1 MKCVPCLPA
10 KLRQSSLFSCFVAVC
25 LFVVVLVIGGKILSE
40 FEGGDEDRIAK
51 QVQVDKDLIQ
61 AMATRCLGN
70 AEDRANFTQAYN
82 RLVGWADSK
91 QAAPNIKALNWNFK
105 GGVFFM
111 FTTMTTIGYGSF
123 VPYTDNGR
131 AAVIWF
137 GSIGLVISV
146 VTTAILGANLSKLVD
161 RMMQACKCKE
171 GLVWKKSL
179 ILAVSTVCWW
189 LIFGAIYAQNLDDDS
204 YFHGFYYAFVTFTS
218 IGFGD
223 LVIDYQDSG
232 VLVWWTITVMIG
244 LVFFAAAFECM
255 TDPLTEMLEQ
265 ETEPSTE
272 TPAAELSEQGKD
284 KYAETDGLAPAE
296 GSSAVVVDLDAC
308 K

>member
-1 MKCVPCLPA
+1 M
-10 KLRQSSLFSCFVAVC
+10 
-25 LFVVVLVIGGKILSE
+25 IGGKILSE

-61 AMATRCLGN
+61 AMATRFLDN

-82 RLVGWADSK
+82 RLVGWAHSK

-111 FTTMTTIGYGSF
+111 LTTITTIGYGSF

-146 VTTAILGANLSKLVD
+146 VITAILGANLSKLID

-179 ILAVSTVCWW
+179 ILAVSAGSWW
-189 LIFGAIYAQNLDDDS
+189 LISGAIYANNLDDDDS
-204 YFHGFYYAFVTFTS
+204 YFLGFYYAFVTFTS
-218 IGFGD
+218 IGFGN

-232 VLVWWTITVMIG
+232 VLVWWTTTVMIG
-244 LVFFAAAFECM
+244 LVVFAAAFECV
-255 TDPLTEMLEQ
+255 TDPLTEVLEH
-265 ETEPSTE
+265 EIEPSTE
-272 TPAAELSEQGKD
+272 TPDAELSEQGKD
-284 KYAETDGLAPAE
+284 KDAETNGLGPAG
-296 GSSAVVVDLDAC
+296 GSSAVVVELDAC